1 MSFPVVV
8 FGATEC
14 RKFCHFT
21 SRKAHQYW
29 RDPARGENRFPQPS
43 CKVNGNTEV
52 WSIRDV
58 ADWAE
63 QTRDRRG
70 LVWGKAGLIKPPAEE

>member
-14 RKFCHFT
+14 RRFCHFT

-29 RDPARGENRFPQPS
+29 RSEDRGENRFPQPS
-43 CKVNGNTEV
+43 CRVNGNTEV
-52 WSIRDV
+52 WDINTV
-58 ADWAE
+58 ARWAE
-63 QTRDRRG
+63 LTRERRG
-70 LVWGKAGLIKPPAEE
+70 LVWGKTGLVKPEAE